1 MGHPRPCPLGWALPP
16 ARLICVR
23 AKSFDN
29 LSSVL
34 MSFASI
40 KTILDNRQFDLLI
53 GQEEDTWFEAKGR
66 NPYDFTTL
74 AGRYELAK
82 DVSAF
87 ANADG
92 GILVVGLATA
102 PLADVQKERVTAHDL
117 CTQAEFDVAQYQGL
131 IKDCVYPRIRDLS
144 IQWLSVNA
152 EATQGLGVIEI
163 PAQSPNH

>member
-1 MGHPRPCPLGWALPP
+1 
-16 ARLICVR
+16 
-23 AKSFDN
+23 
-29 LSSVL
+29 

-66 NPYDFTTL
+66 NPYDFTTP

-102 PLADVQKERVTAHDL
+102 PLADVQKERVTA
-117 CTQAEFDVAQYQGL
+117 
-131 IKDCVYPRIRDLS
+131 IRSLRAS
-144 IQWLSVNA
+144 
-152 EATQGLGVIEI
+152 
-163 PAQSPNH
+163 